1 MKNTIWILS
10 ICLLVLSH
18 SQHAVGETVNV
29 GTFRYL
35 QYEEGKVKENQ
46 VQNTAASSIFLKQS
60 VAEIFTEEIVSELS
74 SMGFT
79 IDSSSANTVQGTI
92 NKVFVDD
99 MGLIV
104 SHSLEIGFEIL
115 AGTNKNVV
123 YSKSFGFFSDN
134 EFKTLFTRKMAS
146 RMIKNCVRK
155 FVKDAR
161 KKGVL

>member
-1 MKNTIWILS
+1 MVEEGYEKHNLDFVN
-10 ICLLVLSH
+10 LLIGLQS
-18 SQHAVGETVNV
+18 
-29 GTFRYL
+29 FL

-79 IDSSSANTVQGTI
+79 IEDSSGRTVQGTI

-99 MGLIV
+99 MGLVV
-104 SHSLEIGFEIL
+104 SRSLEIGFEIL
-115 AGTNKNVV
+115 AGTNKNTV
-123 YSKSFGFFSDN
+123 YSKSFSSFNN
-134 EFKTLFTRKMAS
+134 EPKTLFTRKMAS
-146 RMIKNCVRK
+146 RMIKNCVRN
-155 FVKDAR
+155 FVKHAR